1 MSSTIEPE
9 EAVQLGD
16 LRLREPR
23 GYTPRYALASFGL
36 FLAILAPVLGGLS
49 VKIQSLVGL
58 ADAPA
63 QLGLVSGVGALFAL
77 ISQPL
82 AGRLSDRTTSRFGM
96 RKPWIIVGVVLT
108 FVALVVV
115 GIAPNIPVLL
125 IAWCGAQLFSNF
137 AQAAETATIPDQV
150 PEHRRGVVSGLI
162 GAASPLAILVGA
174 VGLSFLPTDALR
186 ASVPAFIGLVFG
198 LLFAFMLKDRVLTKK
213 PGKFDLKE
221 FFGSF
226 VFNPRTH
233 RNLGWAWL
241 TKAMIMF
248 GYASIASYLTLFLAA
263 DFGMTKPAE
272 QLQFNLYANLV
283 SVFFMVLF
291 SIVGGRMSDRI
302 GRRRAFV
309 ATGGVVLGFGVVVLG
324 VAPLLG
330 IGGGLVLILIAEAFI
345 GAGAGLFFAVDTALC
360 VDVLPNPDDAAKDLG
375 VLNIANTL
383 PQTIAP
389 FVAGTVVIPIGNA
402 LFGSGGYSLWFV
414 VGAIVA
420 IVGGFLVYKIKG
432 VK

>member
-1 MSSTIEPE
+1 MSTTTAPE
-9 EAVQLGD
+9 TAIQPGD
-16 LRLREPR
+16 LKEREPR

-58 ADAPA
+58 ADAPT

-77 ISQPL
+77 VSQPL

-96 RKPWIIVGVVLT
+96 RKPWIISGVVLT
-108 FVALVVV
+108 FVSLVGV
-115 GIAPNIPVLL
+115 GLAPNIPVLL

-150 PEHRRGVVSGLI
+150 PEHRRGRVSGLI

-174 VGLSFLPTDALR
+174 IGLNFLPTDALR

-198 LLFAFMLKDRVLTKK
+198 LLFALMLKDCVLTKK
-213 PGKFDLKE
+213 PGPFSFKE
-221 FFGSF
+221 FFSSF

-233 RNLGWAWL
+233 KNLGWAWL

-248 GYASIASYLTLFLAA
+248 GYASISSYLTLFLAA
-263 DFGMTKPAE
+263 DFGMTKPSE
-272 QLQFNLYANLV
+272 QLQFNLYANIV
-283 SVFFMVLF
+283 SVVFMVVV
-291 SIVGGRMSDRI
+291 SIVAGRMSDRL

-309 ATGGVVLGFGVVVLG
+309 TTGGIVLGFGVLILAI
-324 VAPLLG
+324 APALG
-330 IGGGLVLILIAEAFI
+330 IGTGLVLILVAEGFI
-345 GAGAGLFFAVDTALC
+345 GIGGGLFFAVDTALC
-360 VDVLPNPDDAAKDLG
+360 VDVLPNPNDSAKDLG

-389 FVAGTVVIPIGNA
+389 FVAGTVVIPLGNA
-402 LFGSGGYSLWFV
+402 LFGSAGYSLWFG
-414 VGAIVA
+414 VGAAVA
-420 IVGGFLVYKIKG
+420 IVGGLLVLKIKG